1 MSKKK
6 NINIEEEKEEKDII
20 AKKRKSANQR
30 RQFIMKVA
38 GWLMAIVM
46 VVGTLMSIFGML
58 IYYNK

>member
-6 NINIEEEKEEKDII
+6 KIDIEENEEKAIV

-30 RQFIMKVA
+30 RQFAMKIA

-46 VVGTLMSIFGML
+46 IIGTLMSIFGML